1 MANICE
7 MIIGFL
13 IPHRCENTA
22 LGVCKQCG
30 RGFCEEHMEVTTQGL
45 TCLAC
50 QQGLEQPVITPQ
62 FARSFT
68 EEDFTAFNRMSQSAD
83 LDDDRDDMFSDLS

>member
-13 IPHRCENTA
+13 IPHRCENPA
-22 LGVCKQCG
+22 LGVCTQCS
-30 RGFCEEHMEVTTQGL
+30 RGFCEEHVEVTAQGL
-45 TCLAC
+45 VCMAC
-50 QQGLEQPVITPQ
+50 QQGLEQPVVTPA

-68 EEDFTAFNRMSQSAD
+68 QEDFDSFSRMSAIHD
-83 LDDDRDDMFSDLS
+83 FDDEPEDMFSDLS

>member
-1 MANICE
+1 MAKTCE

-13 IPHRCENTA
+13 VPHRCENSA

-30 RGFCEEHMEVTTQGL
+30 RGFCEEHVEVTAQGL
-45 TCLAC
+45 VCLAC
-50 QQGLEQPVITPQ
+50 QQGLAQPVITPQ

-68 EEDFTAFNRMSQSAD
+68 EEDFIAFSRMSRMSD
-83 LDDDRDDMFSDLS
+83 LDDDQDDTFSDLS